1 MDQKQQEKYE
11 ALVSEPSLYLAAL
24 KFDELRLTVD
34 AYRWSFLSLSDLI
47 SRWADSDDDLARMPA
62 DETAQTLQ
70 GWDDKIFGVF
80 ASPDSGNQIP
90 LNGLFGHPVGGSWGE
105 SAGGEEHAEA
115 VVLAVAIAAGEAAV
129 ELDDPVD
136 RLGAAVVRAARGEV
150 RQER

>member
-80 ASPDSGNQIP
+80 ASPDSGNQMP
-90 LNGLFGHPVGGSWGE
+90 LNVLDQKFLARVVTAALPGCRRIASDWRGQEYARPRPASDPSVYTHRREG
-105 SAGGEEHAEA
+105 AGRTFKA
-115 VVLAVAIAAGEAAV
+115 
-129 ELDDPVD
+129 
-136 RLGAAVVRAARGEV
+136 EV
-150 RQER
+150 R